1 MKISVSYLSSVFD
14 KKSTLNMIDNT
25 SCDYLHVDL
34 MDGKFVSKN
43 NFNIKETIDDLKD
56 IKKPLDIHLMVED
69 PEKYI
74 EDLSTLEPETI
85 TFHLESNADI
95 NNTIDLIKSKNIKV
109 GLAIKPKTNI
119 ADIAEYLTKIDV
131 VLVMT
136 VEPGAGGQ
144 RFMFNMLEKV
154 EALKKAKEEHNF
166 NYDIEV
172 DGGVNEYTIIKSKL
186 SGATIAVCGSYI
198 CHHEDFEGQ
207 VKNLRKITK

>member
-34 MDGKFVSKN
+34 MDGRFVAKN
-43 NFNIKETIDDLKD
+43 NFNVKEVLSDLQD

-74 EDLSTLEPETI
+74 EELSTLNPATI
-85 TFHLESNADI
+85 TFHIESSADI
-95 NNTIDLIKSKNIKV
+95 ENTINLIKEKNIRV
-109 GLAIKPKTNI
+109 GIAIKPNT
-119 ADIAEYLTKIDV
+119 DISVLNDYIDKIDV

-144 RFMFNMLEKV
+144 RFMFNMLDKV
-154 EALKKAKEEHNF
+154 VALNKFKEENNL

-186 SGATIAVCGSYI
+186 AGVTIAVCGSYI
-198 CHHEDFEGQ
+198 CHHEDFENQ

>member
-43 NFNIKETIDDLKD
+43 NLNIKEVISDLQD
-56 IKKPLDIHLMVED
+56 IKKPLDIHLMVDD

-74 EDLSTLEPETI
+74 DDLKVLNPMTI
-85 TFHLESNADI
+85 TFHIESTTDI
-95 NNTIDLIKSKNIKV
+95 NNTIEMIKSNGSRV
-109 GLAIKPKTNI
+109 GIAIKPNT
-119 ADIAEYLTKIDV
+119 DISVLSEYINKIDV
-131 VLVMT
+131 ILVMT

-144 RFMFNMLEKV
+144 RFMFNMLDKV
-154 EALKKAKEEHNF
+154 ETLNKIKQENNY

-186 SGATIAVCGSYI
+186 AGVTIAVCGSYI

-207 VKNLRKITK
+207 VKNLRRITK

>member
-14 KKSTLNMIDNT
+14 KKSTINMIDNT

-34 MDGKFVSKN
+34 MDGRFVTKN
-43 NFNIKETIDDLKD
+43 NFNVKEVLNDLQD

-74 EDLSTLEPETI
+74 EDLSTLKPATI
-85 TFHLESNADI
+85 IFHIESSADI
-95 NNTIDLIKSKNIKV
+95 HNTIELIKNKGIRV
-109 GLAIKPKTNI
+109 GIAIKPNT
-119 ADIAEYLTKIDV
+119 DISVLSEYIELLDV
-131 VLVMT
+131 ILVMT

-144 RFMFNMLEKV
+144 RFMFNMLDKV
-154 EALKKAKEEHNF
+154 EALNKIKQDNNY

-172 DGGVNEYTIIKSKL
+172 DGGVNEYTIIKSKMA
-186 SGATIAVCGSYI
+186 GATIAVCGSYI

-207 VKNLRKITK
+207 VKNLIKITK